1 MTAGAGGDATAAPPR
16 RHGLRCRP
24 PAGTPA
30 RSPLPWRAMPSDHHR
45 ALGVRPEA
53 GPEEIRAAYLRL
65 MRANHPDHRP
75 GDPAAAEA
83 ARRANVAYGALR
95 GASRHAP
102 GNGAQRVHCAGQARA
117 EALRASARATRA
129 YSEAQREYRA
139 AFSRACLRV
148 GLAVL
153 AAGTAVLFAL
163 T

>member
-1 MTAGAGGDATAAPPR
+1 MTAGPRGAQRPRSR
-16 RHGLRCRP
+16 RHQGRRRP
-24 PAGTPA
+24 PART
-30 RSPLPWRAMPSDHHR
+30 PLPWRAMPSDHHR

-65 MRANHPDHRP
+65 MRDNHPDHRP

-83 ARRANVAYGALR
+83 ARRANVAYRALR
-95 GASRHAP
+95 DASGQAP
-102 GNGAQRVHCAGQARA
+102 GGRAQAGRPAHQARA
-117 EALRASARATRA
+117 EALRAKARATSA
-129 YSEAQREYRA
+129 YSAAQREYRA